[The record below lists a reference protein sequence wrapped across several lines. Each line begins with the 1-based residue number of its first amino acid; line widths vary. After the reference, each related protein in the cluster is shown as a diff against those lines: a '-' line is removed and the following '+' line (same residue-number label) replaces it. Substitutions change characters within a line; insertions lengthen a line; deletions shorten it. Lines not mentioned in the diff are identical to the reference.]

1 VVKLILAGVL
11 ASLVGAATG
20 ADLGR
25 LGPTYPIAEP
35 DMIEAIKAE
44 LRAKQASGE
53 LDRYQNDAVTRA
65 KASINN
71 PPIVAGLVRAAE
83 RRTFHFDPSVRVDES
98 LVDHQGNVV
107 VPAGSVVNPLDY
119 SAFNQVL
126 LFIDGRDADQ
136 VAYAQR
142 MLATDPRLVKPIL
155 VAGSP
160 PALMEAS
167 NRRVYFDQQGLLT
180 QRFGILRVPATVR
193 RDGNRLLIEEVP
205 PK

>member
-1 VVKLILAGVL
+1 MKLITAGVL
-11 ASLVGAATG
+11 ASLVGLATA

-53 LDRYQNDAVTRA
+53 LDRYQNDAVARA
-65 KASINN
+65 KASINH
-71 PPIVAGLVRAAE
+71 PPVVAGLARASK

-126 LFIDGRDADQ
+126 LFIDGRDTEQ
-136 VAYAQR
+136 VAHAQR
-142 MLATDPRLVKPIL
+142 MLATDPRLMKPIL

-160 PALMEAS
+160 PALMEAW
-167 NRRVYFDQQGLLT
+167 NRRVYFDQRGLLT
-180 QRFGILRVPATVR
+180 QRFGIRRVPATVR
-193 RDGNRLLIEEVP
+193 RDGNRLLIEEFP